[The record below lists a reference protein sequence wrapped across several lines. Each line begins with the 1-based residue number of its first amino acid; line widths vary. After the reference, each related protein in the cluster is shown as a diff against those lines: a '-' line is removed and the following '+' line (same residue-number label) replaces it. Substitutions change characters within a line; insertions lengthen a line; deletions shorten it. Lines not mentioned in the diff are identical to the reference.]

1 MQIFN
6 SDLYNLM
13 LEDNTFYLYF
23 IIGAFAVIILCLII
37 IISLIHSKKKVRK
50 SINLLEQKL
59 EKREKEIKMIAELK
73 ANHKNRKKNK
83 RNKELAKIIDEV
95 KKEDDTETYNI
106 LEDD

>member
-1 MQIFN
+1 
-6 SDLYNLM
+6 
-13 LEDNTFYLYF
+13 
-23 IIGAFAVIILCLII
+23 
-37 IISLIHSKKKVRK
+37 
-50 SINLLEQKL
+50 
-59 EKREKEIKMIAELK
+59 MIAELK